1 MNSFSKLILVGL
13 MSTFIVAC
21 VTPGQH
27 LSTSG
32 KNAIKDKSSS
42 NKEADFDSLVNVYQ
56 LTPRFVNQYR
66 TPEPIAAVNLAMDE
80 EIANYQYRVG
90 PADILNVTVW
100 DHPELTIP
108 AGSYR
113 SATESGNW
121 VHTDGRIYYPYI
133 GFVTVAG
140 KTVVEIR
147 DEMSTRLAEY
157 IESPQVDV
165 NVANFRSQKTYVT
178 GEVDK
183 PGKQAITNVPLTLLD
198 AINQAG
204 GLAED
209 ADWRNVTLTRDG
221 EETKVSLYALMQK
234 GDLTQNRLLQ
244 AGDIIHV
251 PRNDGQKVF
260 VMGEVKTP
268 KTIIIDRAGMS
279 LTEALSTV
287 GGLNQEKSDATG
299 VFVIRANKSLMASVS
314 NGTSEKVGLGGNNI
328 SDKSIASIYQLD
340 ISDAT
345 AMVIGT
351 AFEIQPYDI
360 VYVTTEPISR
370 WNRVMNN
377 LLPTIVG
384 INYLT
389 QSYNRTLSW

>member
-1 MNSFSKLILVGL
+1 MNKISKLVVIGF
-13 MSTFIVAC
+13 MSAFITAC

-32 KNAIKDKSSS
+32 KNIIKEASSDKE
-42 NKEADFDSLVNVYQ
+42 EADFDSLVDVYE
-56 LTPRFVNQYR
+56 LTPSFVNAHR
-66 TPEPIAAVNLAMDE
+66 IPSPTAAVNTSMDE

-133 GFVTVAG
+133 GFVTVEG

-147 DEMSTRLAEY
+147 DEMSKRLAEY

-178 GEVDK
+178 GEVK
-183 PGKQAITNVPLTLLD
+183 QPGKQPITNVPLTLLD

-204 GLAED
+204 GLATN
-209 ADWRNVTLTRDG
+209 ADWRNVTLTRNG
-221 EETKVSLYALMQK
+221 EETQVSLYALMQK
-234 GDLTQNRLLQ
+234 GDLTQNHLLR

-268 KTIIIDRAGMS
+268 KTITINRAGMS

-287 GGLNQEKSDATG
+287 GGLKQNESNATG
-299 VFVIRANKSLMASVS
+299 VFVIRANKQLDIDLKQDDAEVKAV
-314 NGTSEKVGLGGNNI
+314 T
-328 SDKSIASIYQLD
+328 SIASIYQLD

-345 AMVIGT
+345 AMVTGT
-351 AFEIQPYDI
+351 SFDIQPYDI
-360 VYVTTEPISR
+360 VYVTTAPISR

-377 LLPTIVG
+377 LLPTILSVS
-384 INYLT
+384 YLSN
-389 QSYNRTLSW
+389 SYNRIRTW

>member
-1 MNSFSKLILVGL
+1 
-13 MSTFIVAC
+13 
-21 VTPGQH
+21 
-27 LSTSG
+27 
-32 KNAIKDKSSS
+32 
-42 NKEADFDSLVNVYQ
+42 
-56 LTPRFVNQYR
+56 
-66 TPEPIAAVNLAMDE
+66 
-80 EIANYQYRVG
+80 
-90 PADILNVTVW
+90 
-100 DHPELTIP
+100 
-108 AGSYR
+108 
-113 SATESGNW
+113 
-121 VHTDGRIYYPYI
+121 
-133 GFVTVAG
+133 
-140 KTVVEIR
+140 
-147 DEMSTRLAEY
+147 MSTRLAEY

-178 GEVDK
+178 GEVEK

-209 ADWRNVTLTRDG
+209 ADWRNVTLTRSG
-221 EETKVSLYALMQK
+221 IETKLSLYALMQK
-234 GDLTQNRLLQ
+234 GDLTQNRLLR

-268 KTIIIDRAGMS
+268 QTITIDRAGMS

-287 GGLNQEKSDATG
+287 GGLNQENSDATG
-299 VFVIRANKSLMASVS
+299 VFVIRANKARNASDDTELVIAS
-314 NGTSEKVGLGGNNI
+314 SGEKSASEKAANT
-328 SDKSIASIYQLD
+328 SQQPIASIYQLD

-377 LLPTIVG
+377 LLPTMLG
-384 INYLT
+384 MNYLSN
-389 QSYNRTLSW
+389 SYNRIQSW

>member
-1 MNSFSKLILVGL
+1 MNKLSKLIGIGV
-13 MSTFIVAC
+13 MSTFITAC

-32 KNAIKDKSSS
+32 KNIVNEVPSGKE
-42 NKEADFDSLVNVYQ
+42 EADFDSLVNVYE
-56 LTPRFVNQYR
+56 LTPQFVNSHR
-66 TPEPIAAVNLAMDE
+66 TSSPTATVNRSMDE

-113 SATESGNW
+113 STTESGNW

-133 GFVTVAG
+133 GFVTVEG

-147 DEMSTRLAEY
+147 DEMSKRLAEF

-178 GEVDK
+178 GEVK
-183 PGKQAITNVPLTLLD
+183 NPGKQPITNVPLTLLD

-204 GLAED
+204 GLGED
-209 ADWRNVTLTRDG
+209 ADWRNVTLTRNG
-221 EETKVSLYALMQK
+221 KEIQVSLYALMQK
-234 GDLTQNRLLQ
+234 GDLTQNHLLH

-268 KTIIIDRAGMS
+268 KTITIDRAGMS

-287 GGLNQEKSDATG
+287 GGLDQNESDATG
-299 VFVIRANKSLMASVS
+299 VFVIRGNKQFDVNS
-314 NGTSEKVGLGGNNI
+314 NQDETEVK
-328 SDKSIASIYQLD
+328 IASPIANVYQLD

-351 AFEIQPYDI
+351 SFEMQPYDI

-370 WNRVMNN
+370 WNRVVSN
-377 LLPTIVG
+377 LLPTFLS

>member
-1 MNSFSKLILVGL
+1 MNKFSKLVIIGL
-13 MSTFIVAC
+13 MSTFVTAC
-21 VTPGQH
+21 VTPGQY

-32 KNAIKDKSSS
+32 KNIIKETQAAEE
-42 NKEADFDSLVNVYQ
+42 EADFDSLVNVYE
-56 LTPRFVNQYR
+56 LTPKFVSAHR
-66 TPEPIAAVNLAMDE
+66 TPSPTAAVNPSMDE

-113 SATESGNW
+113 STTESGNW

-133 GFVTVAG
+133 GFVTVEG

-147 DEMSTRLAEY
+147 DEMSKRLAEY

-178 GEVDK
+178 GEVKK
-183 PGKQAITNVPLTLLD
+183 PGKQPITNVPLTLLD

-204 GLAED
+204 GLAKE
-209 ADWRNVTLTRDG
+209 ADWRNVTLTRNG
-221 EETKVSLYALMQK
+221 EEILVSLYALMQK
-234 GDLTQNRLLQ
+234 GDLTQNHLLR

-260 VMGEVKTP
+260 VMGEVETP
-268 KTIIIDRAGMS
+268 KTITIDRAGMS
-279 LTEALSTV
+279 LTEALSEV
-287 GGLNQEKSDATG
+287 GGLDQTESDATG
-299 VFVIRANKSLMASVS
+299 VFVIRGNRHLNKEGKDGEQNAHELGPVANV
-314 NGTSEKVGLGGNNI
+314 
-328 SDKSIASIYQLD
+328 YQLD

-345 AMVIGT
+345 AMVIGSS
-351 AFEIQPYDI
+351 FEMQPYDI
-360 VYVTTEPISR
+360 VYVTTAPISR

-377 LLPTIVG
+377 LIPTFLS
-384 INYLT
+384 INYLSA
-389 QSYNRTLSW
+389 SYNRTLSW

>member
-1 MNSFSKLILVGL
+1 
-13 MSTFIVAC
+13 MSTFITAC

-32 KNAIKDKSSS
+32 KNII
-42 NKEADFDSLVNVYQ
+42 NEVPLGKEGADFDSLVNVYE
-56 LTPRFVNQYR
+56 LTPRFVNSHQ
-66 TPEPIAAVNLAMDE
+66 TISPTATVNSTMDE

-133 GFVTVAG
+133 GFVTVEG

-147 DEMSTRLAEY
+147 DEMSKRLAEY

-178 GEVDK
+178 GEVKK
-183 PGKQAITNVPLTLLD
+183 PGKQPITNVPLTLLD

-204 GLAED
+204 GLATN
-209 ADWRNVTLTRDG
+209 ADWRNVTSTRDG
-221 EETKVSLYALMQK
+221 EEIQVSLYALMQK
-234 GDLTQNRLLQ
+234 GDLTQNHLLH

-268 KTIIIDRAGMS
+268 KTLVIDRAGMS

-287 GGLNQEKSDATG
+287 GGLDQNESDATG
-299 VFVIRANKSLMASVS
+299 VFVIRANKVLD
-314 NGTSEKVGLGGNNI
+314 NNFKQGD
-328 SDKSIASIYQLD
+328 SKAEAKQSIASIYQLD

-351 AFEIQPYDI
+351 SFEMQPYDI
-360 VYVTTEPISR
+360 VYVTTAPISR
-370 WNRVMNN
+370 WNRVVNN
-377 LLPTIVG
+377 LLPTILSM
-384 INYLT
+384 NYLT
-389 QSYNRTLSW
+389 TIYNRARAW